1 MNPLPFRSRPLKSN
15 SIGFYLSLEELTD
28 LRDLYLTVYSYK
40 RQPYFVIQGTITK
53 QGKFHE
59 VSSIVNSPSIIEE
72 DEETRQETRKQSE
85 MRRISRSVAA
95 EYVKKL
101 F

>member
-1 MNPLPFRSRPLKSN
+1 M
-15 SIGFYLSLEELTD
+15 
-28 LRDLYLTVYSYK
+28 
-40 RQPYFVIQGTITK
+40 QGTITK

-59 VSSIVNSPSIIEE
+59 VSSIVNSPSIMEE
-72 DEETRQETRKQSE
+72 DAEVRQETRKQSE
-85 MRRISRSVAA
+85 MRRISRSVRA